1 MSLLLNGMIA
11 TSPQGIHEVSIGES
25 LVKEANSQTAPSVEK
40 DNIDMVVEDTD
51 PKEEEKI
58 DGRDILRRFLVFTKF
73 PEKLMDSMIEM
84 FYEEAV

>member
-1 MSLLLNGMIA
+1 MIA